1 MDIGNTIKFFRK
13 EKRLSQIDL
22 AQKCGITST
31 YLSLIENGKKE
42 PTIALVRVI
51 AEKLEIPL
59 PVFLFSAITDNDI
72 PEDKKDFFN
81 MVKPSVEK
89 ILLNLIQDDVIPED
103 R

>member
-13 EKRLSQIDL
+13 EKKLSQIDL

-42 PTIALVRVI
+42 PTIALVKVI
-51 AEKLEIPL
+51 VEKLEIP
-59 PVFLFSAITDNDI
+59 
-72 PEDKKDFFN
+72 EGKKDFFN
-81 MVKPSVEK
+81 MVKPSIEK
-89 ILLNLIQDDVIPED
+89 ILQNLIQDDVIPED